1 MPPLMETP
9 KYIWMNYKDL
19 TSWRH
24 WNDGNWI
31 QEIIPNGLIPAGFRS
46 VNYYNSAVC
55 IYIYIYMYC
64 MLSVYVHIY
73 IYTYVCIVCCMYVY
87 IYVYLYIYMHIY
99 IHTHVYKF
107 ICCTYTYVIQVNK
120 YMCIHIYIY
129 VYIHIY
135 IYIYIYILYRSSM
148 WFQTCRC
155 TLFLCTCTL
164 VRNFAAIVIIHER
177 TSTIWQASV
186 GFTLFG
192 WCFFVE
198 FLVFPAVQE
207 TCD

>member
-55 IYIYIYMYC
+55 IYIYICIVCCLYMYIYIYVCMYC
-64 MLSVYVHIY
+64 MLYVCMYIY
-73 IYTYVCIVCCMYVY
+73 IYVY
-87 IYVYLYIYMHIY
+87 IYAYIYIY
-99 IHTHVYKF
+99 IHMYTNLYVVHIHMWYKSINICVY
-107 ICCTYTYVIQVNK
+107 
-120 YMCIHIYIY
+120 IYIY

-135 IYIYIYILYRSSM
+135 IYIYIYCIGAQCGFKHADAHCIYAHVHWSGILQQL
-148 WFQTCRC
+148 W
-155 TLFLCTCTL
+155 
-164 VRNFAAIVIIHER
+164 
-177 TSTIWQASV
+177 
-186 GFTLFG
+186 
-192 WCFFVE
+192 
-198 FLVFPAVQE
+198 
-207 TCD
+207 

>member
-1 MPPLMETP
+1 
-9 KYIWMNYKDL
+9 
-19 TSWRH
+19 
-24 WNDGNWI
+24 
-31 QEIIPNGLIPAGFRS
+31 
-46 VNYYNSAVC
+46 
-55 IYIYIYMYC
+55 
-64 MLSVYVHIY
+64 
-73 IYTYVCIVCCMYVY
+73 
-87 IYVYLYIYMHIY
+87 
-99 IHTHVYKF
+99 
-107 ICCTYTYVIQVNK
+107 
-120 YMCIHIYIY
+120 
-129 VYIHIY
+129 
-135 IYIYIYILYRSSM
+135 M

-155 TLFLCTCTL
+155 TLYLCTCTL